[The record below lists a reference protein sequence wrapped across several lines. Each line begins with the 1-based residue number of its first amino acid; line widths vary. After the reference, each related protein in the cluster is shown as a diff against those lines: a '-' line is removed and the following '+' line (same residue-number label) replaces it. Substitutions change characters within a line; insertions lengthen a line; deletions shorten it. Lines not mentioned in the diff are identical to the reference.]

1 MAHGKFGTVINCM
14 DGRTQEPVLRW
25 MKGRFDLDYV
35 DNITEPGPDQVLL
48 AGDEATRKALRRKLD
63 ISLRGHGSKVVAV
76 IGHTDCAGNPVDND
90 KHLAQIQ
97 QSVAALEAMHLGVPV
112 LGLWLDE
119 NWTVRQVAGRSADD

>member
-1 MAHGKFGTVINCM
+1 MAHGKFGTVLNCM

-25 MKGRFDLDYV
+25 MKSRFDLDYV

-48 AGDEATRKALRRKLD
+48 AGDEATRKSVRRKLD

-76 IGHTDCAGNPVDND
+76 IGHTDCAGNPVDD
-90 KHLAQIQ
+90 EKHLSQIQ
-97 QSVAALEAMHLGVPV
+97 QSVAALEQMHLGVPV

-119 NWTVRQVAGRSADD
+119 NWTVRQVAGPSADD